1 MTDSIITLLMSI
13 LTYFTGN
20 LVYSQENPILFTQ
33 SFFWV
38 FFTIVLAIYS
48 VIYKNIRMRNA
59 FLFIVSLY
67 FYYKSSGW
75 FVIMLMV
82 SIVAHYCI
90 GNMLYKSKD
99 STERKWLV
107 AVSVFVSLLLLSYF
121 KYTYFFTALF
131 NDIFSTDYAA
141 VNYLSLWSN
150 SLFGSHFDINSIL
163 LPAGISFF
171 TFHALSYTIDIYKGK
186 TTPAKNVADFGFYLA
201 FFPQLVAGPIIRA
214 SEFIPQVYK
223 EYTLTNDEF
232 GRAVFLIL
240 SGLVKK
246 MVISDY
252 ISLNFVDRVF
262 DTPGAYTGVENLI
275 AVYGYA
281 LQIYCDFSGY
291 TDIAIGIALLLGF
304 KIPPNFN
311 SPYKA
316 NNLTDFWRR
325 WHISLSSCL
334 RDYLYIALGGNRK
347 GKVRMYVNLII
358 TMVLG
363 GLWHGAN
370 WRFIIWGAIH
380 GVGLTIHKL
389 IPQQYHFSDRNAL
402 SRFTARLLTFN
413 VVCFAWIFFRASD
426 MAIVKEMIGQM
437 LLHFDM
443 SILPQFVSGY
453 WKVTLILVAGYCA
466 HWFPESW
473 KIVIKNGF
481 IRCPVF
487 TKVIVSVVVIFF
499 IYQFKT
505 SLLQPF
511 IYFQF

>member
-1 MTDSIITLLMSI
+1 MTDSIITLLSTMISYI
-13 LTYFTGN
+13 AGN
-20 LVYSQENPILFTQ
+20 MVYNPSMPLLFTQ

-38 FFTIVLAIYS
+38 FFTVVLAVYS
-48 VIYKNIRMRNA
+48 VVYKNISLRNS
-59 FLFIVSLY
+59 FLFFISLY
-67 FYYKSSGW
+67 FYYKCSGW
-75 FVIMLMV
+75 FVVMLMV
-82 SIVAHYCI
+82 SILAHYYI
-90 GNMLYKSKD
+90 GNKLYKAKNA
-99 STERKWLV
+99 TVRKWLV
-107 AVSVFVSLLLLSYF
+107 AASVFVSLLLLSYF
-121 KYTYFFTALF
+121 KYTYFFTSLF
-131 NDIFSTDYAA
+131 NDIFSTDYTA
-141 VNYLSLWSN
+141 VNYFYLWSN
-150 SLFGSHFDINSIL
+150 SLFGTHFDIGKIL

-186 TTPAKNVADFGFYLA
+186 TTPAKNVVDFGFYLA

-214 SEFIPQVYK
+214 SEFIPQIYK
-223 EYTLTNDEF
+223 EYVLTKEEF

-240 SGLVKK
+240 CGLVKK
-246 MVISDY
+246 MVLSDY

-262 DTPGAYTGVENLI
+262 DTPDAYTGLENLL

-291 TDIAIGIALLLGF
+291 TDIAIGIAFLLGF
-304 KIPPNFN
+304 RIPPNFN

-370 WRFIIWGAIH
+370 WRFVIWGAIH
-380 GVGLTIHKL
+380 GLGLIIHKL
-389 IPQQYHFSDRNAL
+389 VPQRYHFSGKNAM
-402 SRFTARLLTFN
+402 SRFTARFLTFN
-413 VVCFAWIFFRASD
+413 VVCFAWIFFRAAD
-426 MAIVKEMIGQM
+426 MAVVKDMIGQM
-437 LLHFDM
+437 LFHFDV
-443 SILPQFVSGY
+443 SILPQFVAGY
-453 WKVTLILVAGYCA
+453 WKVILVLLAGYCA
-466 HWFPESW
+466 HWFPDAW
-473 KIVIKNGF
+473 KQTVRNRF
-481 IRCPVF
+481 IEYPVF
-487 TKVIVSVVVIFF
+487 AKVMVSVTVILF

-505 SLLQPF
+505 SALQPF